1 MNKGGDSS
9 HGLIVWNFDWSLI
22 TMSRVEKCDF
32 ASCGRFDSCIMLI
45 VETLNDLLNVY
56 IYDSTHP
63 ILLAITCVYM
73 YYVFK
78 QKWPVTDTV
87 VFLISNGSLPT
98 WVNRYEKRTFDVEVP
113 LTDVVLWLFPIM
125 AVFSSIFILGTTFA
139 WNTIE

>member
-1 MNKGGDSS
+1 
-9 HGLIVWNFDWSLI
+9 
-22 TMSRVEKCDF
+22 MSRVEKCDF

-78 QKWPVTDTV
+78 QK
-87 VFLISNGSLPT
+87 
-98 WVNRYEKRTFDVEVP
+98 
-113 LTDVVLWLFPIM
+113 
-125 AVFSSIFILGTTFA
+125 
-139 WNTIE
+139 